1 MSGFLLDTCVLSEFR
16 KPAPDRGLVA
26 WLEAIDETTTYI
38 SSLTVGELR
47 FGIARSPAGR
57 KRNEL
62 ERWLSSEVV
71 PTFAGRILQ
80 IGHDVA
86 DRWGRIRADAD
97 ARGKSLS
104 PLDALIAAT
113 AMHYNLG
120 LVTRNEKHFPAG
132 TGIVN
137 PWSGL
142 A

>member
-1 MSGFLLDTCVLSEFR
+1 LSGFLLDTCVLSEFR

-47 FGIARSPAGR
+47 FGIARSPAGK

-62 ERWLSSEVV
+62 ERWLKSEVV

-86 DRWGRIRADAD
+86 DRWGWIRAEAD

-113 AMHYNLG
+113 AMHHNLG
-120 LVTRNEKHFPAG
+120 LVTRNEKHFPAQIG
-132 TGIVN
+132 VVN
-137 PWSGL
+137 PWSDS